1 MNVDTR
7 PKNPRISSGSQ
18 EAKGPFEMAIDWR
31 LEPRGESTRLF
42 MEMTAESGAGKFF
55 GKFADSVVIR
65 IAKRDRQTSPD
76 KLKDVLEAEPT

>member
-1 MNVDTR
+1 MAPFVALAVLAASCT
-7 PKNPRISSGSQ
+7 SS
-18 EAKGPFEMAIDWR
+18 A
-31 LEPRGESTRLF
+31 T
-42 MEMTAESGAGKFF
+42 ESGAGKFF